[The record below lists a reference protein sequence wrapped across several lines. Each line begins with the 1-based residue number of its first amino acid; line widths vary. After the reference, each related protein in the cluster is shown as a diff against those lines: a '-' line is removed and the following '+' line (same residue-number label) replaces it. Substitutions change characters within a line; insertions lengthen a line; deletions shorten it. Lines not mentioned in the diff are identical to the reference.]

1 MSAGF
6 KAVVLDSGLLVSSQ
20 VCVYAYAGES
30 EVSAI
35 STSSSGCSEVLR
47 FFESD
52 MTYRSLFLA
61 FLVAFEFVP
70 ILPACFRSLI
80 LQSPVKIF
88 EVPWSSHKLFH
99 ELTKS

>member
-1 MSAGF
+1 M
-6 KAVVLDSGLLVSSQ
+6 SSQ
-20 VCVYAYAGES
+20 FFVYAYAGES

-47 FFESD
+47 FFEPD

-61 FLVAFEFVP
+61 FLVAFELVP

-80 LQSPVKIF
+80 PKTFMKIF
-88 EVPWSSHKLFH
+88 KVLWLSNKFLH